1 MALSVSV
8 LLRGALANRH
18 TVGRSV
24 CISSVCT
31 RLTQEQLRG
40 FATQKLNSTVS
51 LPQAP
56 KRPPSGFIMFVSDAR
71 KAVLKE
77 NPALTPTEV
86 IKTVAGKW
94 KAADEVTKNKYAA
107 LSRELF
113 ERYEK
118 EKAAYAS
125 KLTEQQKQALAEL
138 TLDKK
143 LKLTKRRLSDKLR
156 ELEKPKGARSAYVLF
171 STEMRKRIQEKT
183 PKEIMTRLGAMW
195 RQLPDEKKQLYVQ
208 QADQDRLRYDREMQA
223 WSQRLEKEG
232 QSDVLNDLRHDI
244 REIRKSKQGT
254 ARKSA

>member
-1 MALSVSV
+1 MTSPRLSMP
-8 LLRGALANRH
+8 RREAPTRAAPQPPRPGTTAAAALA
-18 TVGRSV
+18 TSQE
-24 CISSVCT
+24 SSV
-31 RLTQEQLRG
+31 
-40 FATQKLNSTVS
+40 A
-51 LPQAP
+51 
-56 KRPPSGFIMFVSDAR
+56 
-71 KAVLKE
+71 
-77 NPALTPTEV
+77 
-86 IKTVAGKW
+86 AG
-94 KAADEVTKNKYAA
+94 AAKYAA

-143 LKLTKRRLSDKLR
+143 LKLTKRRLSDRAVGGSFSSWFLG
-156 ELEKPKGARSAYVLF
+156 KPHSKNEPPS
-171 STEMRKRIQEKT
+171 
-183 PKEIMTRLGAMW
+183 P
-195 RQLPDEKKQLYVQ
+195 QLYVQ

>member
-1 MALSVSV
+1 MAAEKMALSVSV

-183 PKEIMTRLGAMW
+183 PKRAVGGSFSSWFLGKPHSKNEPPSPQEIMTRLGAMW
-195 RQLPDEKKQLYVQ
+195 RQLPDEKKQFS
-208 QADQDRLRYDREMQA
+208 RC
-223 WSQRLEKEG
+223 
-232 QSDVLNDLRHDI
+232 I
-244 REIRKSKQGT
+244 PP
-254 ARKSA
+254 